1 MATDLGRDIGITATE
16 GRGVRISHRL
26 PPPII
31 FKREAAGDRPDALN
45 ILNIMEKGVLSLPG
59 RAQATTLRDP
69 LGSSQIL

>member
-16 GRGVRISHRL
+16 GREFESLTACHPNHIQEG
-26 PPPII
+26 
-31 FKREAAGDRPDALN
+31 AAGDRPDALN